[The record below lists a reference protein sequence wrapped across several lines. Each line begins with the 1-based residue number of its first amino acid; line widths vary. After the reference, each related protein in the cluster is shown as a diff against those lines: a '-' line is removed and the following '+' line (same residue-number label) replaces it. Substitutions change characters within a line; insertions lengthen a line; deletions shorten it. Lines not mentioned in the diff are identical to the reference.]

1 MTRYAGHMIPDN
13 TTREALNVYWDEDI
27 GVTRRKGFAKY
38 NATAITA
45 GKTVRG
51 LWPFTADDGTR
62 YMVALCS
69 ATLYQTS
76 GDGSFTKIT
85 GAEGLSETEAMD
97 AVTTLG
103 KIWFA
108 NGTDTVFN
116 WDGASRS
123 AVAGAP
129 LGDKIEAWRNRVVIT
144 GKSGEL
150 SYVHMSGELDGTNF
164 TTGPTRSTSPVSI
177 AIGGTNAK
185 PVKCMYGGYRDV
197 FMVWTEEET
206 YGIYGFGLKDF
217 IVRQLSNEVGC
228 IEDES
233 VQEKG
238 NALYW
243 MSKRGIEKMSG
254 TTVETISRG
263 VNDVYDILIDNI
275 ANSRYV
281 LDTTQAHF
289 QAGNLTASG
298 PGAPMSATRSPFN
311 VVATTW
317 TVTNTTTADFDA
329 GTLTDVTAAHIAN
342 LLQIDQ
348 SEFDYF
354 TDGNY
359 TSNPTWT
366 DNSLGDG
373 AWSITSNALK
383 WTVATGGAASIYTAS
398 AMVTGRWQYSV
409 TCNTGATQF
418 FFIANNPNF
427 FASNVNGYY
436 ITWEDAAKKLTLIRS
451 DGGSAATLD
460 TATLGAVLTLG
471 DIIDVTRT
479 GTGLTKVYVNGVE
492 KISATDNTYT
502 ASSYMI
508 IIGEVVTLSYDN
520 FNLQSGDTSA
530 IPKSGT
536 FVSQKFDTTVST
548 PVPGQF
554 NVTDSKPVGT
564 SLFYDVREASTTNGK
579 WGSWTATSD
588 TLRAPFTKRWQQYR
602 ARFDTAFS
610 AVTPL
615 FYDATLSATTTGYF
629 IHQGFATSA
638 DISSWGNFVANYVTA
653 GLATVTF
660 SLSTGTNA
668 NQVTRSTAIWHSQI
682 NNSVIALDTATYV
695 GVRTYIG
702 PTSSTDTALL
712 QDISIYWNEGAFRPA
727 VATTIFDDRY
737 YMSYT
742 SSSISGRQNDF
753 IGVFDSRNAP
763 TFLTGMRCF
772 SFGLYER
779 KWYCGSATD
788 NGYVYQLEVGEDDD
802 GESYTSSFRTKSY
815 AFGDQDAEKEFVK
828 MYVSLA
834 PETDSILDVNI
845 SAYYRVDG
853 STSRIS
859 MGILNLGEDPTA
871 GILMSKVPFP
881 LSGNLSGRYADF
893 EFVNVGK
900 NQSWTIFGI
909 SIYFRTYEIK

>member
-1 MTRYAGHMIPDN
+1 MRKTLFFLLFLIGSASAQSPDKPLQTFKLPQLNGGVNSRYSSHMIGDN
-13 TTREALNVYWDEDI
+13 QVQSALNMYWDEDI

-51 LWPFTADDGTR
+51 LWPFTADDGSR

-108 NGTDTVFN
+108 NGTDTVFY
-116 WDGASRS
+116 WDGASTATVS
-123 AVAGAP
+123 GAP

-289 QAGNLTASG
+289 EAGNLTASG
-298 PGAPMSATRSPFN
+298 PGAPMSATRSPGN

-317 TVTNTTTADFDA
+317 TATDTSGADFGAGTSINVTTTTSVVLSYAFTGYGFESNDF
-329 GTLTDVTAAHIAN
+329 TNWT
-342 LLQIDQ
+342 
-348 SEFDYF
+348 
-354 TDGNY
+354 
-359 TSNPTWT
+359 TSGSGWM
-366 DNSLGDG
+366 
-373 AWSITSNALK
+373 ITSIFPCR
-383 WTVATGGAASIYTAS
+383 GSYSAAIL
-398 AMVTGRWQYSV
+398 
-409 TCNTGATQF
+409 
-418 FFIANNPNF
+418 
-427 FASNVNGYY
+427 FA
-436 ITWEDAAKKLTLIRS
+436 
-451 DGGSAATLD
+451 DGWGSAGSKVQILDGSDDSVLISNTPDVSSCNDDDIDVGALTEATLKIRFID
-460 TATLGAVLTLG
+460 GDSSHSLTSDAFHNPKNTINLSHISHSG
-471 DIIDVTRT
+471 VWGTRFSFDM
-479 GTGLTKVYVNGVE
+479 LPLMY
-492 KISATDNTYT
+492 
-502 ASSYMI
+502 
-508 IIGEVVTLSYDN
+508 LS
-520 FNLQSGDTSA
+520 
-530 IPKSGT
+530 SGT
-536 FVSQKFDTTVST
+536 FISQKFDTTVST
-548 PVPGQF
+548 PVGGPF
-554 NVTDSKPVGT
+554 NVTDSRPSGT
-564 SLFYDVREASTTNGK
+564 SLFYDVRESAVEGSG
-579 WGSWTATSD
+579 WGSWVATTD
-588 TLRAPFTKRWQQYR
+588 TYRLAMSKRWQQYR
-602 ARFDTAFS
+602 ARFYTNTQS
-610 AVTPL
+610 ATPQL
-615 FYDATLSATTTGYF
+615 NDVTLSATTTGYF
-629 IHQGFATSA
+629 IHQGFATGA
-638 DISSWGNFVANYVTA
+638 DISSWGNFVANYVIA

-660 SLSTGTNA
+660 VLSTGTN
-668 NQVTRSTAIWHSQI
+668 QHDVTLSTAIWHTQI
-682 NNSVIALDTATYV
+682 NNSVITLDTATYV

-702 PTSSTDTALL
+702 PTSSTDTASL

-742 SSSISGRQNDF
+742 SSSISGQQNDF
-753 IGVFDSRNAP
+753 IGVFDRNNAP

-779 KWYCGSATD
+779 KWFCGSAID

-802 GESYTSSFRTKSY
+802 GESYASSFRTKSY
-815 AFGDQDAEKEFVK
+815 SFGDWDAEKEFVK
-828 MYVSLA
+828 MYVSLQ
-834 PETDSILDVNI
+834 PEAEVSLNI
-845 SAYYRVDG
+845 NITPYYRVDG
-853 STSRIS
+853 GTTAYS
-859 MGILNLGEDPTA
+859 MGSIDLGEDVSA
-871 GILMSKVPFP
+871 GILMAKVPFP
-881 LSGNLSGRYADF
+881 LANPLSSRFLDI
-893 EFVNVGK
+893 EFRNSGK
-900 NQSWTIFGI
+900 NQAWTIFGI
-909 SIYFRTYEIK
+909 SIFYRVYDVK